1 MKIIPIKKSLF
12 LGSIAV
18 LAGGAFWYFF
28 KDSIEFGNLETASI
42 WWSLFALACFTT
54 SLSLLLLF
62 AEHRWLVLVPFILS
76 IVPLV
81 YEFGYQLPILV
92 SLLIAIS
99 TLLHAYSRVR
109 KEAES
114 RIHFNISILLREGL
128 PTILTA
134 IALLC
139 AVAYYMETNKA
150 PERITIRD
158 ILPRALFETI
168 LERAPYVGKN
178 ILPGFGTDTTI
189 NEYITRELEKN
200 GIVPSLLPSAERD
213 QILTQ
218 AREHLF
224 SPLWGNDKSHI
235 PDGSEKLGDVL
246 YDIVTLRGEQFLAPY
261 ERFVPLGFAIAFFL
275 FLRTVAIP
283 FSWIVIEISKGIVR
297 LFQANGL
304 IVRVEEQATKEI
316 FKWQ

>member
-1 MKIIPIKKSLF
+1 MLIKKSLF

-18 LAGGAFWYFF
+18 LAGSAFWFFF
-28 KDSIEFGNLETASI
+28 KDSIEFGNLEAVPV
-42 WWSLFALACFTT
+42 WLSLFALICFIT

-62 AEHRWLVLVPFILS
+62 AEHRWLVLAPFILGTA
-76 IVPLV
+76 PMV
-81 YEFGYQLPILV
+81 YMFGYQLPILV
-92 SLLIAIS
+92 SLLIAIVG
-99 TLLHAYSRVR
+99 LLRAQVRVR

-128 PTILTA
+128 PTILTV

-139 AVAYYMETNKA
+139 AVAYYTETNKA

-158 ILPRALFETI
+158 VLPRALFETI

-178 ILPGFGTDTTI
+178 ILPGFSTDTTI

-200 GIVPSLLPSAERD
+200 GIVLSLLSRAEQD

-224 SPLWGNDKSHI
+224 SPLWGNNISHI

-246 YDIVTLRGEQFLAPY
+246 YDIVTLRSEQFLAPY
-261 ERFVPLGFAIAFFL
+261 ERFIPLGFAIAFFL

-283 FSWIVIEISKGIVR
+283 FSWIVIEISKGVVR